1 MHGRATCGSMRLGQ
15 GAEGEA
21 SGKHMREPVP
31 WFPQEERGEAGEVD
45 LGLVTLNDFS
55 GLRSIDAVPSCLV
68 PRPGGLKQR
77 SCECPGV

>member
-1 MHGRATCGSMRLGQ
+1 M
-15 GAEGEA
+15 
-21 SGKHMREPVP
+21 P

-77 SCECPGV
+77 RCECPGV